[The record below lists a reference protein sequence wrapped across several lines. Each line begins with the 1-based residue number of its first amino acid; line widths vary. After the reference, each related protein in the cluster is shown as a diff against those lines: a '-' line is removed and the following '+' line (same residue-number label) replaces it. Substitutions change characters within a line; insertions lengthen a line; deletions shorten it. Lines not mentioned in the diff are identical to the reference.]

1 VSVSSVEVF
10 NLLGVIPPADLREL
24 RAGRELAG
32 KTHLSTISRKD
43 KLAKRVTNAASSG
56 LVRITPTRKRRY
68 SSRDISLL
76 AFWSARSFAMR
87 SLTPACFIQSLAH
100 TSAFLLSLPAT
111 RRYASAPVNPLATP
125 RTSRAGCLQVQAWES
140 LRSWPTRLIPEVSAL
155 FKTLLSG
162 EVACVKFCKSEET
175 QPLGLSFMNTE
186 FVTVGIQDNGCPAA
200 RHVERLKGELNI
212 VTSEMIYRL
221 VEIVRFQ
228 HKLGTFARRHQ
239 EWFISDGE
247 RVSTDLIFGPE
258 LCPQSLR

>member
-1 VSVSSVEVF
+1 
-10 NLLGVIPPADLREL
+10 
-24 RAGRELAG
+24 
-32 KTHLSTISRKD
+32 
-43 KLAKRVTNAASSG
+43 
-56 LVRITPTRKRRY
+56 
-68 SSRDISLL
+68 
-76 AFWSARSFAMR
+76 
-87 SLTPACFIQSLAH
+87 
-100 TSAFLLSLPAT
+100 
-111 RRYASAPVNPLATP
+111 
-125 RTSRAGCLQVQAWES
+125 
-140 LRSWPTRLIPEVSAL
+140 
-155 FKTLLSG
+155 
-162 EVACVKFCKSEET
+162 
-175 QPLGLSFMNTE
+175 MNTE